1 MGCTLLESSTKK
13 CSYLIIDK
21 INVNFSYNLLKHG
34 ISIFTRSCTLY
45 SYSYTHYIYKTIY
58 IIHRTRIPIYRVLCV
73 HFSLYSYLQNLQGH
87 VLYTT
92 VPYDFLYPGGI
103 MDGYQP
109 TTTSLLPIHDPTDY
123 ALF

>member
-1 MGCTLLESSTKK
+1 MHTVLVFLYSL
-13 CSYLIIDK
+13 YLQDHIH
-21 INVNFSYNLLKHG
+21 Y
-34 ISIFTRSCTLY
+34 TPY
-45 SYSYTHYIYKTIY
+45 SYSYLQG
-58 IIHRTRIPIYRVLCV
+58 PICV

-109 TTTSLLPIHDPTDY
+109 TTTSLLLIHDPTDY